1 MNNLILRYIEI
12 FPIYIFFI
20 FKNLSHCDFCHFL
33 HLIFHFTLKSLI
45 FFLNFLTNHMFRDI
59 YRVVLLIFVTKTIR
73 DNYKIYS
80 LIIILNA
87 GIVVNV
93 RCGLFKMSNMSHLTM
108 FLP

>member
-1 MNNLILRYIEI
+1 
-12 FPIYIFFI
+12 
-20 FKNLSHCDFCHFL
+20 
-33 HLIFHFTLKSLI
+33 
-45 FFLNFLTNHMFRDI
+45 MFRDI
-59 YRVVLLIFVTKTIR
+59 YRVGLLIFVTKTIR

-80 LIIILNA
+80 LIIILNG